1 MDKQSTLAFVLI
13 GIILVAW
20 LYFNS
25 PEPVPQTPK
34 AKAKTEQVNDSTSAK
49 VTRKTPAVQKETA
62 SGKTAAEKVKV
73 KKAKKTEEAESSPF
87 TVKKNKER
95 IITIDTDISRIELST
110 YGGNIHKYF
119 LKKYLTWYNSELPK
133 DAPWYKRYVQ
143 LINYTKG
150 NELNLSFVTKEGKYI
165 NTANSEF
172 DVADNEYYVKLTGKD
187 SINLVMTLDLGEG
200 RSLQKIYT
208 FFGDNYRTKV
218 SLKFNNLNDLIS
230 GFNYDLVWSNGINFV
245 EKDAHQE
252 ATYSNASIYAGE
264 ELTVIDASSP
274 DEPVTK
280 SVNGRVDW
288 VGVRNKYFAF
298 ILGQQNPSSDGGAD
312 VRGKQVKTKWGLR
325 EYYTVALKIPIK
337 NLNNQTD
344 SFELYGG
351 PLEYDILKSY
361 NHDWDAY
368 VDFGS
373 FFGLKFVIRPI
384 TEYFLL
390 PLFTFLH
397 KFIPNYGFVIIL
409 FSIIIKLLL
418 WPFTHQSYKSMKRMQ
433 LLQPEIAA
441 IKEKYKGDN
450 QRIQK
455 ETMNLYS
462 KYGVNPAGGCLPT
475 LLQMPILFALF
486 AFFRMA
492 VELRQQPF
500 ILWITNLSA
509 PDVLYHLPFR
519 IPFFGIDQI
528 SGLAVLLGITM
539 FFQQKMTMKDP
550 SQKAMVYTM
559 PILFMLMFMAF
570 SAGLNLYYFMF
581 NLLSIGQQYYINHTG
596 EQKLQPVKNPKKKAG
611 FMQRMMEAAEQQQK
625 QGNSGSRKR
634 KK

>member
-1 MDKQSTLAFVLI
+1 M
-13 GIILVAW
+13 
-20 LYFNS
+20 Y
-25 PEPVPQTPK
+25 
-34 AKAKTEQVNDSTSAK
+34 
-49 VTRKTPAVQKETA
+49 
-62 SGKTAAEKVKV
+62 
-73 KKAKKTEEAESSPF
+73 
-87 TVKKNKER
+87 
-95 IITIDTDISRIELST
+95 RIELST
-110 YGGNIHKYF
+110 YGGNIRKYF
-119 LKKYLTWYNSELPK
+119 LKKYLTWYNSKLPK

-150 NELNLSFVTKEGKYI
+150 NELNISFVTKGGQYI

-172 DVADNEYYVKLTGKD
+172 TPSEKNTYFKLAESD
-187 SINLVMTLDLGEG
+187 SLTLVMSLNVGEG
-200 RSLQKIYT
+200 KSLQKIFT
-208 FFGDNYRTKV
+208 FYGNNYRTKFD
-218 SLKFNNLNDLIS
+218 LKFNNLSDLIS

-252 ATYSNASIYAGE
+252 ATYSNASIYSGE
-264 ELTVIDASSP
+264 ELTTVDASSVG
-274 DEPVTK
+274 EEVSK
-280 SVNGRVDW
+280 SVNGKIDW

-298 ILGQQNPSSDGGAD
+298 ILGQNNASSDGGAD
-312 VRGKQVKTKWGLR
+312 VKGKQVETKWGLR
-325 EYYTVALKIPIK
+325 EYYTVALKVPVK
-337 NLNNQTD
+337 NLDNQTD

-351 PLEYDILKSY
+351 PLDYDLLSDY
-361 NHDWDAY
+361 GHDWEAY

-373 FFGLKFVIRPI
+373 FFGLKFIIRPI
-384 TEYFLL
+384 SAYFLL

-397 KFIPNYGFVIIL
+397 KFIPNYGIVIII

-462 KYGVNPAGGCLPT
+462 KFGVNPAGGCLPT

-500 ILWITNLSA
+500 MLWITNLSA
-509 PDVLYHLPFR
+509 PDVLFHLPFT
-519 IPFFGIDQI
+519 IPFLGVDQI
-528 SGLAVLLGITM
+528 SGLAILLGVTM

-550 SQKAMVYTM
+550 SQKAMVYSM
-559 PILFMLMFMAF
+559 PILFTLMFMGF
-570 SAGLNLYYFMF
+570 SSGLNLYYFMF
-581 NLLSIGQQYYINHTG
+581 NILSIGQQYYINHTG
-596 EQKLQPVKNPKKKAG
+596 IKKLEPVKNPKKKAG

-625 QGNSGSRKR
+625 GQKPSQKSRK

>member
-25 PEPVPQTPK
+25 PEPVKQPVRNK
-34 AKAKTEQVNDSTSAK
+34 ATTEQVQDTTKTGKSAARKVVENKVENNKPAKDGKSNTS
-49 VTRKTPAVQKETA
+49 VKENNTT
-62 SGKTAAEKVKV
+62 SPFLV
-73 KKAKKTEEAESSPF
+73 KKD
-87 TVKKNKER
+87 KEK
-95 IITIDTDISRIELST
+95 IITIDTDLYRIELST

-119 LKKYLTWYNSELPK
+119 LKKYLTWYNTKLPK

-150 NELNLSFVTKEGKYI
+150 NELNVSFVTKNGQYI

-172 DVADNEYYVKLTGKD
+172 TPSEKNTYFKLADKD
-187 SINLVMTLDLGEG
+187 SLTLVMTINVGEG
-200 RSLQKIYT
+200 KSLQKIFT
-208 FFGDNYRTKV
+208 FYGNNYRTKFD
-218 SLKFNNLNDLIS
+218 LKFNNLSDLIS

-245 EKDAHQE
+245 EKDAYQE

-264 ELTVIDASSP
+264 ELTTVDASSVG
-274 DEPVTK
+274 EEVSK
-280 SVNGRVDW
+280 NVNGKVDW
-288 VGVRNKYFAF
+288 VGIRNKYFAF
-298 ILGQQNPSSDGGAD
+298 ILGQNNASSDGGAD
-312 VRGKQVKTKWGLR
+312 IKGKQVKTKWGLR
-325 EYYTVALKIPIK
+325 EYYTVALKVPVK

-344 SFELYGG
+344 SFELYAG
-351 PLEYDILKSY
+351 PLDYDILSDY
-361 NHDWDAY
+361 RHNWDAY

-373 FFGLKFVIRPI
+373 FFGLRFIIRPI
-384 TEYFLL
+384 SAYFLL

-397 KFIPNYGFVIIL
+397 KFIPNYGIVIII

-433 LLQPEIAA
+433 LLQPEIAE
-441 IKEKYKGDN
+441 IKEKFKGDS

-462 KYGVNPAGGCLPT
+462 KFGVNPAGGCLPT

-500 ILWITNLSA
+500 MLWITNLSA
-509 PDVLYHLPFR
+509 PDVLYHLPFK
-519 IPFFGIDQI
+519 IPFFGVDQI
-528 SGLAVLLGITM
+528 SGLAILLGITM

-550 SQKAMVYTM
+550 SQKAMVYSM
-559 PILFMLMFMAF
+559 PVLFTLMFMGF

-596 EQKLQPVKNPKKKAG
+596 IQKLEPVKNPKKKAG

-625 QGNSGSRKR
+625 GQKPGQKSRK

>member
-25 PEPVPQTPK
+25 PEPVKQPVRNK
-34 AKAKTEQVNDSTSAK
+34 ATTEQVQDTTKTGKSAAQKVVENKVENNKPAKDGKSNTS
-49 VTRKTPAVQKETA
+49 VKENNTT
-62 SGKTAAEKVKV
+62 SPFLV
-73 KKAKKTEEAESSPF
+73 KKD
-87 TVKKNKER
+87 KEK
-95 IITIDTDISRIELST
+95 IITIDTDLYRIELST

-119 LKKYLTWYNSELPK
+119 LKKYLTWYNTKLPK

-150 NELNLSFVTKEGKYI
+150 NELNVSFVTKNGQYI

-172 DVADNEYYVKLTGKD
+172 TPSEKNTYFKLADKD
-187 SINLVMTLDLGEG
+187 SLTLVMTINVGEG
-200 RSLQKIYT
+200 KSLQKIFT
-208 FFGDNYRTKV
+208 FYGNNYRTKFD
-218 SLKFNNLNDLIS
+218 LKFNNLSDLIS

-245 EKDAHQE
+245 EKDAYQE

-264 ELTVIDASSP
+264 ELTTVDASSVG
-274 DEPVTK
+274 EEVSK
-280 SVNGRVDW
+280 NVNGKVDW
-288 VGVRNKYFAF
+288 VGIRNKYFAF
-298 ILGQQNPSSDGGAD
+298 ILGQNNASSDGGAD
-312 VRGKQVKTKWGLR
+312 IKGKQVKTKWGLR
-325 EYYTVALKIPIK
+325 EYYTVALKVPVK

-344 SFELYGG
+344 SFELYAG
-351 PLEYDILKSY
+351 PLDYDILSDY
-361 NHDWDAY
+361 RHNWDAY

-373 FFGLKFVIRPI
+373 FFGLRFIIRPI
-384 TEYFLL
+384 SAYFLL

-397 KFIPNYGFVIIL
+397 KFIPNYGIVIII

-433 LLQPEIAA
+433 LLQPEIAE
-441 IKEKYKGDN
+441 IKEKFKGDN

-462 KYGVNPAGGCLPT
+462 KFGVNPAGGCLPT

-500 ILWITNLSA
+500 MLWITNLSA
-509 PDVLYHLPFR
+509 PDVLYHLPFK
-519 IPFFGIDQI
+519 IPFFGVDQI
-528 SGLAVLLGITM
+528 SGLAILLGITM

-550 SQKAMVYTM
+550 SQKAMVYSM
-559 PILFMLMFMAF
+559 PVLFTLMFMGF

-596 EQKLQPVKNPKKKAG
+596 IQKLEPVKNPKKKAG

-625 QGNSGSRKR
+625 GQKPGQKSRK

>member
-25 PEPVPQTPK
+25 PEPVKQPVRNK
-34 AKAKTEQVNDSTSAK
+34 ATTEQVQDTTKTGKSAARKVVENKVENNKPAKDGKSNTS
-49 VTRKTPAVQKETA
+49 VKENNTT
-62 SGKTAAEKVKV
+62 SPFLV
-73 KKAKKTEEAESSPF
+73 KKD
-87 TVKKNKER
+87 KEK
-95 IITIDTDISRIELST
+95 IITIDTDLYRIELST

-119 LKKYLTWYNSELPK
+119 LKKYLTWYNTKLPK

-150 NELNLSFVTKEGKYI
+150 NELNVSFVTKNGQYI

-172 DVADNEYYVKLTGKD
+172 TPSEKNTYFKLADKD
-187 SINLVMTLDLGEG
+187 SLTLVMTINVGEG
-200 RSLQKIYT
+200 KSLQKIFT
-208 FFGDNYRTKV
+208 FYGNNYRTKFD
-218 SLKFNNLNDLIS
+218 LKFNNLSDLIS

-245 EKDAHQE
+245 EKDAYQE

-264 ELTVIDASSP
+264 ELTTVDASSVG
-274 DEPVTK
+274 EEVSK
-280 SVNGRVDW
+280 NVNGKVDW
-288 VGVRNKYFAF
+288 VGIRNKYFAF
-298 ILGQQNPSSDGGAD
+298 ILGQNNASSDGGAD
-312 VRGKQVKTKWGLR
+312 IKGKQVKTKWGLR
-325 EYYTVALKIPIK
+325 EYYTVALKVPVK

-344 SFELYGG
+344 SFELYAG
-351 PLEYDILKSY
+351 PLDYDILSDY
-361 NHDWDAY
+361 RHNWDAY

-373 FFGLKFVIRPI
+373 FFGLKFIIRPI
-384 TEYFLL
+384 SAYFLL

-397 KFIPNYGFVIIL
+397 KFIPNYGIVIII

-433 LLQPEIAA
+433 LLQPEIAE
-441 IKEKYKGDN
+441 IKEKFKGDS

-462 KYGVNPAGGCLPT
+462 KFGVNPAGGCLPT

-500 ILWITNLSA
+500 MLWITNLSA
-509 PDVLYHLPFR
+509 PDVLYHLPFK
-519 IPFFGIDQI
+519 IPFFGVDQI
-528 SGLAVLLGITM
+528 SGLAILLGITM

-550 SQKAMVYTM
+550 SQKAMVYSM
-559 PILFMLMFMAF
+559 PVLFTLMFMGF

-596 EQKLQPVKNPKKKAG
+596 IQKLEPVKNPKKKAG

-625 QGNSGSRKR
+625 GQKPGQKSRK

>member
-25 PEPVPQTPK
+25 PEPVKQPVRNK
-34 AKAKTEQVNDSTSAK
+34 ATTEQVQDTTKTGKSAARKVVENKVENNKPAKDGKSNTS
-49 VTRKTPAVQKETA
+49 VKENNTT
-62 SGKTAAEKVKV
+62 SPFLV
-73 KKAKKTEEAESSPF
+73 KKD
-87 TVKKNKER
+87 KEK
-95 IITIDTDISRIELST
+95 IITIDTDLYRIELST

-119 LKKYLTWYNSELPK
+119 LKKYLTWYNTKLPK

-150 NELNLSFVTKEGKYI
+150 NELNVSFVTKNGQYI

-172 DVADNEYYVKLTGKD
+172 TPSEKNTYFKLADKD
-187 SINLVMTLDLGEG
+187 SLTLVMTINVGEG
-200 RSLQKIYT
+200 KSLQKIFT
-208 FFGDNYRTKV
+208 FYGNNYRTKFD
-218 SLKFNNLNDLIS
+218 LKFNNLSDLIS

-245 EKDAHQE
+245 EKDAYQE

-264 ELTVIDASSP
+264 ELTTVDASSVG
-274 DEPVTK
+274 EEVSK
-280 SVNGRVDW
+280 NVNGKVDW
-288 VGVRNKYFAF
+288 VGIRNKYFAF
-298 ILGQQNPSSDGGAD
+298 ILGQNNASSDGGAD
-312 VRGKQVKTKWGLR
+312 IKGKQVKTKWGLR
-325 EYYTVALKIPIK
+325 EYYTVALKVPVK

-344 SFELYGG
+344 SFELYAG
-351 PLEYDILKSY
+351 PLDYDILSDY
-361 NHDWDAY
+361 RHNWDAY

-373 FFGLKFVIRPI
+373 FFGLRFIIRPI
-384 TEYFLL
+384 SAYFLL

-397 KFIPNYGFVIIL
+397 KFIPNYGIVIII

-433 LLQPEIAA
+433 LLQPEIAE
-441 IKEKYKGDN
+441 IKEKFKGDN

-462 KYGVNPAGGCLPT
+462 KFGVNPAGGCLPT

-500 ILWITNLSA
+500 MLWITNLSA
-509 PDVLYHLPFR
+509 PDVLYHLPFK
-519 IPFFGIDQI
+519 IPFFGVDQI
-528 SGLAVLLGITM
+528 SGLAILLGITM

-550 SQKAMVYTM
+550 SQKAMVYSM
-559 PILFMLMFMAF
+559 PVLFTLMFMGF

-596 EQKLQPVKNPKKKAG
+596 IQKLEPVKNPKKKAG

-625 QGNSGSRKR
+625 GQKPGQKSRK

>member
-25 PEPVPQTPK
+25 PEPVPQPQK
-34 AKAKTEQVNDSTSAK
+34 AKAKTEQVQNTDSVKAKSAASLAEK
-49 VTRKTPAVQKETA
+49 EIPKTKSVKKSAVVKKN
-62 SGKTAAEKVKV
+62 KTAEKS
-73 KKAKKTEEAESSPF
+73 ENSPF
-87 TVKKNKER
+87 TVKKDKEK
-95 IITIDTDISRIELST
+95 IITIDTDLYRIELST
-110 YGGNIHKYF
+110 YGGNVHKYF
-119 LKKYLTWYNSELPK
+119 LKKYFTWYNSKLPK

-143 LINYTKG
+143 LINYSKG

-172 DVADNEYYVKLTGKD
+172 DVADNNYFVKLTDKD
-187 SINLVMTLDLGEG
+187 SINLVMTLDLGDG

-208 FFGDNYRTKV
+208 FYGNNYRTKL

-245 EKDAHQE
+245 EEDAHQE

-264 ELTVIDASSP
+264 ELTVVDASSP
-274 DEPVTK
+274 DEVVTK
-280 SVNGRVDW
+280 NVNGRIDW
-288 VGVRNKYFAF
+288 VGIRNKYFAF
-298 ILGQQNPSSDGGAD
+298 IVGQKNPSSDGGAD

-344 SFELYGG
+344 SFEIYGG
-351 PLEYDILKSY
+351 PLEYDILKEY
-361 NHDWDAY
+361 NQHWDAF

-397 KFIPNYGFVIIL
+397 KFIPNYGFVIII

-450 QRIQK
+450 QRVQK

-509 PDVLYHLPFR
+509 PDILYHLPFK

-528 SGLAVLLGITM
+528 SGLAILLGITM

-550 SQKAMVYTM
+550 SQKAMVYSM

-570 SAGLNLYYFMF
+570 SSGLNLYYFMF

-596 EQKLQPVKNPKKKAG
+596 EQKLEPVKNPKKKAG
-611 FMQRMMEAAEQQQK
+611 FMQKMMEAAEQQQK
-625 QGNSGSRKR
+625 QGRSGSHKR
-634 KK
+634 K

>member
-25 PEPVPQTPK
+25 PEPVKQPVRNK
-34 AKAKTEQVNDSTSAK
+34 ATTEQVQDTTKTGKSAARKVVENKVENNKPAKDGKSNTS
-49 VTRKTPAVQKETA
+49 VKENNTT
-62 SGKTAAEKVKV
+62 SPFLV
-73 KKAKKTEEAESSPF
+73 KKD
-87 TVKKNKER
+87 KEK
-95 IITIDTDISRIELST
+95 IITIDTDLYRIELST

-119 LKKYLTWYNSELPK
+119 LKKYLTWYNTKLPK

-150 NELNLSFVTKEGKYI
+150 NELNVSFVTKNGQYI

-172 DVADNEYYVKLTGKD
+172 TPSEKNTYFKLADKD
-187 SINLVMTLDLGEG
+187 SLTLVMTINVGEG
-200 RSLQKIYT
+200 KSLQKIFT
-208 FFGDNYRTKV
+208 FYGNNYRTKFD
-218 SLKFNNLNDLIS
+218 LKFNNLSDLIS

-245 EKDAHQE
+245 EKDAYQE

-264 ELTVIDASSP
+264 ELTTVDASSVG
-274 DEPVTK
+274 EEVSK
-280 SVNGRVDW
+280 NVNGKVDW
-288 VGVRNKYFAF
+288 VGIRNKYFAF
-298 ILGQQNPSSDGGAD
+298 ILGQNNASSDGGAD
-312 VRGKQVKTKWGLR
+312 IKGKQVKTKWGLR
-325 EYYTVALKIPIK
+325 EYYTVALKVPVK

-344 SFELYGG
+344 SFELYAG
-351 PLEYDILKSY
+351 PLDYDILNDY
-361 NHDWDAY
+361 RHYWDAY

-373 FFGLKFVIRPI
+373 FFGLRFIIRPI
-384 TEYFLL
+384 SAYFLL
-390 PLFTFLH
+390 PLLTFLH
-397 KFIPNYGFVIIL
+397 KFIPNYGIVIII

-433 LLQPEIAA
+433 LLQPEIAE
-441 IKEKYKGDN
+441 IKEKFKGDS

-462 KYGVNPAGGCLPT
+462 KFGVNPAGGCLPT

-500 ILWITNLSA
+500 MLWITNLSA
-509 PDVLYHLPFR
+509 PDVLYHLPFK
-519 IPFFGIDQI
+519 IPFFGVDQI
-528 SGLAVLLGITM
+528 SGLAILLGITM

-550 SQKAMVYTM
+550 SQKAMVYSM
-559 PILFMLMFMAF
+559 PVLFTLMFMGF

-596 EQKLQPVKNPKKKAG
+596 IQKLEPVKNPKKKAG

-625 QGNSGSRKR
+625 GQKPGQKSRK

>member
-25 PEPVPQTPK
+25 PQPVPQPPK
-34 AKAKTEQVNDSTSAK
+34 SKTTSEQVNDTAK
-49 VTRKTPAVQKETA
+49 SKADV
-62 SGKTAAEKVKV
+62 KVKV
-73 KKAKKTEEAESSPF
+73 ETKKSLAQKVNKHAKSKIKENEKEQVSPF
-87 TVKKNKER
+87 LVKKNKEE
-95 IITIDTDISRIELST
+95 IITIDTDLYRLELST

-119 LKKYLTWYNSELPK
+119 LKKYFTWYNSELPK
-133 DAPWYKRYVQ
+133 NAPWYKRYVQ
-143 LINYTKG
+143 LINYSKG

-172 DVADNEYYVKLTGKD
+172 LSSDNDTYIKLTGDD
-187 SINLVMTLDLGEG
+187 SLNLVMTLDLGEG
-200 RSLQKIYT
+200 KSLQKIYT
-208 FFGDNYRTKV
+208 FFGNNYRTKIK
-218 SLKFNNLNDLIS
+218 LKFNNLNDLIS
-230 GFNYDLVWSNGINFV
+230 GFNYDLVWNNGINFV

-252 ATYSNASIYAGE
+252 ATYSKASIYAGE
-264 ELTVIDASSP
+264 ELTVVDASSP
-274 DEPVTK
+274 DEVVK
-280 SVNGRVDW
+280 KDVNGRIDW
-288 VGVRNKYFAF
+288 VGIRNKYFAF
-298 ILGQQNPSSDGGAD
+298 ILGQKNPSADGGAD

-351 PLEYDILKSY
+351 PLKYNLLKEY
-361 NHDWDAY
+361 NQHWDAF

-373 FFGLKFVIRPI
+373 FFGLKFIIRPI

-397 KFIPNYGFVIIL
+397 KFIPNFGFVIII
-409 FSIIIKLLL
+409 FSIIIKLFL
-418 WPFTHQSYKSMKRMQ
+418 WPFTHQSYKSMKKMQ
-433 LLQPEIAA
+433 LVQPEITA

-509 PDVLYHLPFR
+509 PDVLYHLPFK

-528 SGLAVLLGITM
+528 SGLAILLGITM

-550 SQKAMVYTM
+550 SQKAMVYSM

-570 SAGLNLYYFMF
+570 SSGLNLYYLMF

-596 EQKLQPVKNPKKKAG
+596 EQKLEPVKNPKKKAG

-625 QGNSGSRKR
+625 QGKSGSRKR
-634 KK
+634 K

>member
-1 MDKQSTLAFVLI
+1 MDKQSTIAFVLI

-25 PEPVPQTPK
+25 PEPVPQPAKNK
-34 AKAKTEQVNDSTSAK
+34 ATTEQVQDTTKAGKSSAQKVVKNKVENKKPAK
-49 VTRKTPAVQKETA
+49 VEKSKTTVKENNTT
-62 SGKTAAEKVKV
+62 SPFLV
-73 KKAKKTEEAESSPF
+73 KKG
-87 TVKKNKER
+87 KEK
-95 IITIDTDISRIELST
+95 IITIDTDLYRIELST

-119 LKKYLTWYNSELPK
+119 LKKYLTWYNSKLPK

-150 NELNLSFVTKEGKYI
+150 NDLNISFVTKGGQYI

-172 DVADNEYYVKLTGKD
+172 IPSDEKTYFKLSDKD
-187 SINLVMTLDLGEG
+187 SLTLVMSLNVGEG
-200 RSLQKIYT
+200 KSLQKIFT
-208 FFGDNYRTKV
+208 FYGNNYRTKFD
-218 SLKFNNLNDLIS
+218 LKFNNLSDLIS
-230 GFNYDLVWSNGINFV
+230 GFNYDLVWSDGINFV
-245 EKDAHQE
+245 EKDAHEE

-264 ELTVIDASSP
+264 ELTTVDASSVG
-274 DEPVTK
+274 EEVSK
-280 SVNGRVDW
+280 SVNGKIDW

-298 ILGQQNPSSDGGAD
+298 ILGQNNASSDGGAD
-312 VRGKQVKTKWGLR
+312 IKGKQIKTKWGLR
-325 EYYTVALKIPIK
+325 EYYTVALKVPVK

-344 SFELYGG
+344 SFEFYGG
-351 PLEYDILKSY
+351 PLDYDVLSDY
-361 NHDWDAY
+361 GHNWDAY

-373 FFGLKFVIRPI
+373 FFGLKFIIRPI
-384 TEYFLL
+384 SAYFLL

-397 KFIPNYGFVIIL
+397 NFIPNYGIVIII

-433 LLQPEIAA
+433 LLQPEIAE
-441 IKEKYKGDN
+441 IKEKFKGDS

-462 KYGVNPAGGCLPT
+462 KFGVNPAGGCLPT

-500 ILWITNLSA
+500 MLWITNLSA
-509 PDVLYHLPFR
+509 PDVLYHLPFK
-519 IPFFGIDQI
+519 IPFFGVDQI
-528 SGLAVLLGITM
+528 SGLAILLGVTM

-550 SQKAMVYTM
+550 SQKAMVYSM
-559 PILFMLMFMAF
+559 PILFTLMFMGF

-596 EQKLQPVKNPKKKAG
+596 IQKLEPLKNPKKKAG

-625 QGNSGSRKR
+625 GQKPSQKSRK